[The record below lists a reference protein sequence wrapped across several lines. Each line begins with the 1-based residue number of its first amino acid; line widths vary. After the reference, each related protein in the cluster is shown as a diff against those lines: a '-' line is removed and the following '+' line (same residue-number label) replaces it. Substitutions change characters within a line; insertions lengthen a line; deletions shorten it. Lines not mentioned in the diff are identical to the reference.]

1 MESKKLACIIGTGSY
16 LPEHV
21 VTNADLEK
29 IVDTSNEWIV
39 TRTGISERRIAA
51 PDMATSQMGSIAAQ
65 RALEKAGLAVSDL
78 DLIIVAT
85 ITPDMQ
91 FPSTSCLAQQQIG
104 ATRAICFDLGA
115 ACSGFVYGLEVAQR
129 LLLSGPYKT
138 ALVIG
143 AEKISSIIDWT
154 DRNTCVLFGDGAGAA
169 VLALREGSHGI
180 LSTFLAADGSAAE
193 LLHLP
198 AGGSKIP
205 ATVESVNS
213 RLHFLKMQGREVFK
227 SAVLAM
233 GMAADEVLSR
243 ANLKREDVSWL
254 IPHQANRRIISAI
267 AKRLDI
273 PEGKVYVNVGS
284 YGNMS
289 AASTAVGLDEM
300 ARSGKLRKGDIV
312 LMVVFGSG
320 LTWGSCVIKW

>member
-16 LPEHV
+16 LPEKV
-21 VTNADLEK
+21 LTNADLEK

-51 PDMATSQMGSIAAQ
+51 PDMATSQMGSIAAK
-65 RALEKAGLAVSDL
+65 RALEKAGLAAEDVDL
-78 DLIIVAT
+78 LIVAT

-91 FPSTSCLAQQQIG
+91 FPSTSCLVQRQIG
-104 ATRAICFDLGA
+104 AKRAICFDLGA

-143 AEKISSIIDWT
+143 AEKISSIIDWK

-180 LSTFLAADGSAAE
+180 LSTFLAADGTAAE

-205 ATVESVNS
+205 ATVESVNN

-273 PEGKVYVNVGS
+273 PEEKVYINVGK

-300 ARSGKLRKGDIV
+300 AMSGKLRKGDIV

>member
-1 MESKKLACIIGTGSY
+1 MGSEKLACIIGTGSY
-16 LPEHV
+16 LPEKV
-21 VTNADLEK
+21 LTNADLEK
-29 IVDTSNEWIV
+29 MVETSNEWIV

-51 PDMATSQMGSIAAQ
+51 AGEATSQMGSKAAIK
-65 RALEKAGLAVSDL
+65 ALENAGLKATDL

-91 FPSTSCLAQQQIG
+91 FPSTSCLVQQQIG
-104 ATRAICFDLGA
+104 AVNAICFDLGA

-129 LLLSGPYKT
+129 FLLSGPCKT

-143 AEKISSIIDWT
+143 AEKISSIIDWQ

-169 VLALREGSHGI
+169 ILTVKEGSHGL
-180 LSTFLAADGSAAE
+180 LSTFLAADGSASE

-198 AGGSKIP
+198 AGGSKTP
-205 ATVESVNS
+205 ATIESVNG

-227 SAVLAM
+227 SAVMAM
-233 GMAADEVLSR
+233 GAAAEEALKR
-243 ANLKREDVSWL
+243 ANLKKEDVTWL

-267 AKRLDI
+267 GKRLEI
-273 PEGKVYVNVGS
+273 PDEKVHVNVGR

-320 LTWGSCVIKW
+320 LTWASCVIKW